1 MRKQVRAGGSD
12 PAGRAFRVG
21 PILSGPVGLSSE
33 SRRRALEKGLVCED
47 PRELPPE
54 FARTVEGLTKAI
66 RDPVERLRFLRDS
79 TRSIR
84 QLEEQIPK
92 IPSLARPLV
101 YKYLGWRGLTLLRG
115 RPAGRVRQ
123 AARGKIAAL
132 QIAIVLGGGGLLL
145 GASYGTIRLAAS
157 LGRKTP
163 ALDARVTADVPV
175 VVTPKPASML
185 KEAALQIERPNSIWL
200 VEKGREHELYS
211 NGLRIDTSQR
221 VKGTRRSFAPID
233 EATGSV
239 LALAQE
245 PVGIVFH
252 TTESDIQ
259 SLEPENNA
267 SLLRNSK
274 NLVAYIKRHEFYH
287 YLVDRFGRVYQ
298 ILNDDSRANHAGN
311 SVWATGGRVYMNL
324 NHAFFGVS
332 FESRFAPEGPLPLTE
347 AQLQAGR
354 LLTEHLVRRYEL
366 DPRLCV
372 GHGIVSVN
380 PKTRKIG
387 HHVDWAKNFPF
398 KTFGLPDAYDVEPA
412 SVRLFGFGYDDDLA
426 KAIGEPWPGVFK
438 AEAELEKDAL
448 KSGRST
454 DELRLSLARRF
465 DLWFE
470 EQSQAAKSPTSS
482 LITAPAHA
490 GPGVN

>member
-1 MRKQVRAGGSD
+1 VEPSA
-12 PAGRAFRVG
+12 
-21 PILSGPVGLSSE
+21 E

-47 PRELPPE
+47 PRELSPE
-54 FARTVEGLTKAI
+54 FARSVEGLTREIK
-66 RDPVERLRFLRDS
+66 DPVERLRFLRNS
-79 TRSIR
+79 TKTIR
-84 QLEEQIPK
+84 QLEDQIPK
-92 IPSLARPLV
+92 VPPLARPLV
-101 YKYLGWRGLTLLRG
+101 YKYLGWRGLTMLKGDKAAGVRRG
-115 RPAGRVRQ
+115 
-123 AARGKIAAL
+123 ARGKIAAL
-132 QIAIVLGGGGLLL
+132 QIGIVLSGAGVLL

-163 ALDARVTADVPV
+163 TVEARVNAEPAKAPV
-175 VVTPKPASML
+175 HEPTPQPAAEPEVL
-185 KEAALQIERPNSIWL
+185 TQRPNSIWL
-200 VEKGREHELYS
+200 VEKGKDYELYS

-221 VKGTRRSFAPID
+221 VKGTKRSYALID
-233 EATGSV
+233 EATGGLLP
-239 LALAQE
+239 LASD

-252 TTESDIQ
+252 TTESDIL

-298 ILNDDSRANHAGN
+298 ILNDDSRANHAGF
-311 SVWATGGRVYMNL
+311 SVWANAGKVYMNL

-354 LLTEHLVRRYEL
+354 LLTEHLVRRYDI
-366 DPRLCV
+366 DPNLCV
-372 GHGIVSVN
+372 AHGIVSVN

-398 KTFGLPDAYDVEPA
+398 KTFGLPDAYEVEPA

-438 AEAELEKDAL
+438 AEAELQKDAVKSGQSTDAL
-448 KSGRST
+448 KQT
-454 DELRLSLARRF
+454 LTRRF

-470 EQSQAAKSPTSS
+470 EQSQAAKSTTSS
-482 LITAPAHA
+482 LITPAPA

>member
-1 MRKQVRAGGSD
+1 M
-12 PAGRAFRVG
+12 
-21 PILSGPVGLSSE
+21 
-33 SRRRALEKGLVCED
+33 CED
-47 PRELPPE
+47 TRELSPE
-54 FARTVEGLTKAI
+54 FARTVEGLSGAI
-66 RDPVERLRFLRDS
+66 KDPVERLRFLRNS
-79 TRSIR
+79 TRSVR
-84 QLEEQIPK
+84 QLEEQLPRVPRI
-92 IPSLARPLV
+92 ARPLV

-115 RPAGRVRQ
+115 ETAAAVRNG
-123 AARGKIAAL
+123 ARRKIAAL
-132 QIAIVLGGGGLLL
+132 QTGIALTGAALLL

-157 LGRKTP
+157 LSIRTP
-163 ALDARVTADVPV
+163 TVEATASSPV
-175 VVTPKPASML
+175 VAVARGARIKDAEVVT
-185 KEAALQIERPNSIWL
+185 ERPNSIWL
-200 VEKGREHELYS
+200 VEKGRDYELYS

-221 VKGTRRSFAPID
+221 VKGMRRSYAPID

-239 LALAQE
+239 MALASE
-245 PVGIVFH
+245 PAGIVFH
-252 TTESDIQ
+252 TTESDIL
-259 SLEPENNA
+259 SLEPENNS

-287 YLVDRFGRVYQ
+287 YLIDRFGRVYQ

-311 SVWATGGRVYMNL
+311 AVWANAGKVYMNL
-324 NHAFFGVS
+324 NHAFFGIS

-354 LLTEHLVRRYEL
+354 LLTDHLVRRYDL

-372 GHGIVSVN
+372 AHGIVSVN

-438 AEAELEKDAL
+438 AEAELERDAL

-470 EQSQAAKSPTSS
+470 EQNQAAKSATSS
-482 LITAPAHA
+482 LTTAPAPA

>member
-1 MRKQVRAGGSD
+1 MGKGGL
-12 PAGRAFRVG
+12 PGEGAPGRSEGG
-21 PILSGPVGLSSE
+21 PILHSPVDMSSE

-47 PRELPPE
+47 TRELSPE
-54 FARTVEGLTKAI
+54 FARTVEGLTREIK
-66 RDPVERLRFLRDS
+66 DPVERLRFLRNS
-79 TRSIR
+79 TRSVR
-84 QLEEQIPK
+84 QLEDQIPK
-92 IPSLARPLV
+92 VPALARPLV
-101 YKYLGWRGLTLLRG
+101 YKYLGWRGLTLLKGDKAAGIRRG
-115 RPAGRVRQ
+115 
-123 AARGKIAAL
+123 ARGKIAAL
-132 QIAIVLGGGGLLL
+132 QVGIVLAGAGLLL
-145 GASYGTIRLAAS
+145 GASYGTIRLASS
-157 LGRKTP
+157 LGRRAPTVE
-163 ALDARVTADVPV
+163 ARVRPEVQTAVVPA
-175 VVTPKPASML
+175 PAPV
-185 KEAALQIERPNSIWL
+185 KEPEVLAERPNSIWL
-200 VEKGREHELYS
+200 VEQGRDYELYS

-221 VKGTRRSFAPID
+221 VKGTRRSYAAID
-233 EATGSV
+233 ETSGGV
-239 LALAQE
+239 LSLSSE

-287 YLVDRFGRVYQ
+287 YLIDRFGRVYQ
-298 ILNDDSRANHAGN
+298 ILNDESRANHAGFA
-311 SVWATGGRVYMNL
+311 VWAGGGRVYMNL

-354 LLTEHLVRRYEL
+354 LLTEHLVRRYDL

-412 SVRLFGFGYDDDLA
+412 SVRLFGFGYDGDLA

-438 AEAELEKDAL
+438 AEAELERNAL
-448 KSGRST
+448 KSGQST
-454 DELRLSLARRF
+454 DELKRSLTRRF

-470 EQSQAAKSPTSS
+470 EQSQAAKSTTSS
-482 LITAPAHA
+482 LTTAPAPA

>member
-1 MRKQVRAGGSD
+1 MDQGSD
-12 PAGRAFRVG
+12 
-21 PILSGPVGLSSE
+21 

-47 PRELPPE
+47 SRELSPE
-54 FARTVEGLTKAI
+54 FARAVEGLSRHIK
-66 RDPVERLRFLRDS
+66 DPVERLRFLRGS
-79 TRSIR
+79 TRNVREI
-84 QLEEQIPK
+84 EEQIPRV
-92 IPSLARPLV
+92 PRLARPLV
-101 YKYLGWRGLTLLRG
+101 YAYLGWRGLSLIRG
-115 RPAGRVRQ
+115 SSAEPVRRM
-123 AARGKIAAL
+123 ARRRIAAL
-132 QIAIVLGGGGLLL
+132 QVGIAFAGGALLL

-157 LGRKTP
+157 LSRKTP
-163 ALDARVTADVPV
+163 TVQARVNPGTPAVPR
-175 VVTPKPASML
+175 
-185 KEAALQIERPNSIWL
+185 AAARVEPREPEVLTQRPQSIWL
-200 VEKGREHELYS
+200 VETGRDHELYS
-211 NGLRIDTSQR
+211 NGLRIDTTHR
-221 VKGTRRSFAPID
+221 VKGTRRMFAPID
-233 EATGSV
+233 EATGS
-239 LALAQE
+239 AMATE
-245 PVGIVFH
+245 TRPVGIVFH

-267 SLLRNSK
+267 SLIRNSK
-274 NLVAYIKRHEFYH
+274 NLVAYVKRHEFYH
-287 YLVDRFGRVYQ
+287 YLIDRFGRVFQ
-298 ILNDDSRANHAGN
+298 ILNDDSRANHAGH
-311 SVWATGGRVYMNL
+311 SVWSNAGKVYMNL

-398 KTFGLPDAYDVEPA
+398 HTFGLPDAYDVEPA

-438 AEAELEKDAL
+438 AEAELEKAAS
-448 KSGRST
+448 KAGQST
-454 DELRLSLARRF
+454 SELRLSLARRF

-470 EQSQAAKSPTSS
+470 EQSQAAKSASS
-482 LITAPAHA
+482 ALITPPAPA

>member
-1 MRKQVRAGGSD
+1 MD
-12 PAGRAFRVG
+12 PSA
-21 PILSGPVGLSSE
+21 E
-33 SRRRALEKGLVCED
+33 SRRRALDKGLVCED
-47 PRELPPE
+47 PRELSPE
-54 FARTVEGLTKAI
+54 FARSVEGLTREIK
-66 RDPVERLRFLRDS
+66 DPVERLRFLRNS
-79 TRSIR
+79 TRTIR
-84 QLEEQIPK
+84 QLEDQIPK
-92 IPSLARPLV
+92 VPPLARPLV
-101 YKYLGWRGLTLLRG
+101 YKYLGWRGLTMLKGDKAAGVRRG
-115 RPAGRVRQ
+115 
-123 AARGKIAAL
+123 ARGKIAAL
-132 QIAIVLGGGGLLL
+132 QLGIVLAGAGLLL

-163 ALDARVTADVPV
+163 TVEARVHPEAPVAPVPEP
-175 VVTPKPASML
+175 TPQPSAEPEVL
-185 KEAALQIERPNSIWL
+185 TQRPNSIWL
-200 VEKGREHELYS
+200 VEKGKDYELYS

-221 VKGTRRSFAPID
+221 VKGTKRSYALID
-233 EATGSV
+233 EATGGLLPLSS
-239 LALAQE
+239 E

-252 TTESDIQ
+252 TTESDIL

-287 YLVDRFGRVYQ
+287 YLIDRFGRVYQ
-298 ILNDDSRANHAGN
+298 ILNDDSRANHAGVA
-311 SVWATGGRVYMNL
+311 VWANAGKVYMNL

-354 LLTEHLVRRYEL
+354 LLTEHLVRRYDI

-372 GHGIVSVN
+372 AHGIVSVN
-380 PKTRKIG
+380 QKTRKIG

-412 SVRLFGFGYDDDLA
+412 SVRLFGFGYDDDLE
-426 KAIGEPWPGVFK
+426 KAIGTPWPGVFK
-438 AEAELEKDAL
+438 AEAELRRDAL

-454 DELRLSLARRF
+454 EELRQSLTRRF
-465 DLWFE
+465 DLWYE
-470 EQSQAAKSPTSS
+470 EQSQAAKSTTSS
-482 LITAPAHA
+482 LTTAPATA

>member
-1 MRKQVRAGGSD
+1 MGKGGRK
-12 PAGRAFRVG
+12 RVG
-21 PILSGPVGLSSE
+21 APFEAGLRPILQGPVDPSSE

-47 PRELPPE
+47 TRELSPE
-54 FARTVEGLTKAI
+54 FARTVESLTRQIK
-66 RDPVERLRFLRDS
+66 DPVERLRFLRNS
-79 TRSIR
+79 TKQVR
-84 QLEEQIPK
+84 QLEEQIPRV
-92 IPSLARPLV
+92 PALARPLV
-101 YKYLGWRGLTLLRG
+101 YKYLGWRGLTLLKG
-115 RPAGRVRQ
+115 EG
-123 AARGKIAAL
+123 ARGVRRGARSKIAAL
-132 QIAIVLGGGGLLL
+132 QVGIVLLGAGLLL
-145 GASYGTIRLAAS
+145 GASYSTIRLATT
-157 LGRKTP
+157 LGRRAPTVE
-163 ALDARVTADVPV
+163 ARVHPEPPPVPV
-175 VVTPKPASML
+175 VVPVAAA
-185 KEAALQIERPNSIWL
+185 KEPEVLTERPNSIWL
-200 VEKGREHELYS
+200 VEKGRDYELYS

-221 VKGTRRSFAPID
+221 VKGTKRVYAPLD
-233 EATGSV
+233 ETTGAV
-239 LALAQE
+239 LATATE

-287 YLVDRFGRVYQ
+287 YLIDRFGRVYQ
-298 ILNDDSRANHAGN
+298 ILNDDSRANHAGFA
-311 SVWATGGRVYMNL
+311 VWANGGKVYMNL

-354 LLTEHLVRRYEL
+354 LLTEHLVRRYDL

-398 KTFGLPDAYDVEPA
+398 KTFGLPDAYEVEPA
-412 SVRLFGFGYDDDLA
+412 SVRLFGFGYDGDLA
-426 KAIGEPWPGVFK
+426 KAIGEPWPGVLK
-438 AEAELEKDAL
+438 AEAELQRNAL
-448 KSGRST
+448 KSGQST
-454 DELRLSLARRF
+454 EELRLSLTRRF

-470 EQSQAAKSPTSS
+470 EQSQAAKSTASS
-482 LITAPAHA
+482 LTTAPAPA